1 MCIAENEKSIDEMS
15 KEELSVALKE
25 QKNYIEVLKNAL
37 REVLD
42 QNDEVKSL
50 RVKLCIIVT
59 ALMR

>member
-50 RVKLCIIVT
+50 RVKFCIIVT
-59 ALMR
+59 ALMP